1 MGANPSDSVFPHR
14 RQVRELQSGSHP
26 LGLELFP
33 RPDVQVVE
41 VCGGSIHLGRGIG
54 EAESDLWLLRWSRV
68 VHDHRHSVARSVA
81 SVMVLT
87 EVRYVRVTASDEVT
101 G

>member
-1 MGANPSDSVFPHR
+1 
-14 RQVRELQSGSHP
+14 
-26 LGLELFP
+26 
-33 RPDVQVVE
+33 
-41 VCGGSIHLGRGIG
+41 
-54 EAESDLWLLRWSRV
+54 